1 MNTNDH
7 NGKRRSIAID
17 GLTHLTAIPVASRI
31 GPLLVSSVIAPFNPG
46 TRDVP
51 DSIEAQ
57 YANIFRHVGLMLEE
71 AGADW
76 RHIAKM
82 EFWTPTNDKGALD
95 PFWLDKFPDEA
106 SRPARHTH
114 IGHGDSARAS
124 FIAYVADDHTP

>member
-1 MNTNDH
+1 MSS
-7 NGKRRSIAID
+7 RRSIEID
-17 GLTHLTAIPVASRI
+17 GLTHKTAIPVASRI

-51 DSIEAQ
+51 DTIAGQ
-57 YANIFRHVGLMLEE
+57 YENIFRHVGLMLAE

-82 EFWTPTNDKGALD
+82 EFWTPTADRGALD
-95 PFWLDKFPDEA
+95 PFWIDKFPDPA

-114 IGHGDSARAS
+114 VGQGDSARAS
-124 FIAYVADDHTP
+124 FIAYIDD